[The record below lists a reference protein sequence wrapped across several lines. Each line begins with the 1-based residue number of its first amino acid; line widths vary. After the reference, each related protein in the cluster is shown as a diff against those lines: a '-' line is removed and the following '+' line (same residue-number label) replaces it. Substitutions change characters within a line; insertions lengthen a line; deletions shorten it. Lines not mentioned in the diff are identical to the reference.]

1 MYNRQLDTFLTVADC
16 GSFGKA
22 AEQLYISTPATIQQ
36 INLLEDRL
44 GVSLFSRSNR
54 GVKLTAAGQS
64 IYQDAKTVIRI
75 SEEAV
80 AKARHLAESS
90 EHTVR
95 IGTSL
100 LFKCRKL
107 PDVWATVAEKCPD
120 LKLEVMPIPE
130 HETRANAFHNLGTKY
145 DIREG
150 VFCTISHKAALNFH
164 KLMQTPL
171 CCAVGKDHRLAK
183 YSSLTLRD
191 LNGEHLI
198 MPMENISVE
207 LDAFRDEIRKNH
219 PTIKIL
225 DFGYYGVDTFAQC
238 ELSPYVLITQE
249 VYRDIHPELVTIP
262 LETDITLP

>member
-1 MYNRQLDTFLTVADC
+1 
-16 GSFGKA
+16 
-22 AEQLYISTPATIQQ
+22 
-36 INLLEDRL
+36 
-44 GVSLFSRSNR
+44 
-54 GVKLTAAGQS
+54 
-64 IYQDAKTVIRI
+64 
-75 SEEAV
+75 
-80 AKARHLAESS
+80 
-90 EHTVR
+90 
-95 IGTSL
+95 
-100 LFKCRKL
+100 
-107 PDVWATVAEKCPD
+107 
-120 LKLEVMPIPE
+120 
-130 HETRANAFHNLGTKY
+130 
-145 DIREG
+145 
-150 VFCTISHKAALNFH
+150 
-164 KLMQTPL
+164 MQTPL